1 MPQRDHTQIDRRKL
15 MIGSGAAVLAT
26 AAVVPVTAQA
36 NDDDALMGLWKR
48 FIAAEALFAGAAA
61 AEDEASFRARDEHHA
76 LVCPWTP
83 LEADHWE
90 SKAVEISRGHKVI
103 EMKVADTTE
112 LRGGMGP
119 WRVKE
124 YQPKAE
130 TYPFV
135 SYREGYPV
143 RWQPYPEAGRDEA
156 YAMATARAEKEW
168 RSFDGR
174 RAAISRKY
182 QVRKIEA
189 AAKAA
194 NHACQILRYEI
205 AIAPVTSA
213 LARAIKLGVRVYD
226 QGMDNRPPK
235 PSYCFDEQ
243 GAAATMSVYRHAVA
257 ECGFDPAATA
267 RTAMRKCERANATK
281 AVA

>member
-36 NDDDALMGLWKR
+36 NDDDALMGLWQR
-48 FIAAEALFAGAAA
+48 FIAAEELFAGAAA
-61 AEDEASFRARDEHHA
+61 AEDEASFRAREEHHA

-90 SKAVEISRGHKVI
+90 SKLVELRRGHKVI

-112 LRGGMGP
+112 LQDGLGP

-130 TYPFV
+130 FYPFV

-156 YAMATARAEKEW
+156 YDMATARAEKEW
-168 RSFDGR
+168 RSFEGR

-194 NHACQILRYEI
+194 NHACQVLRYEI
-205 AIAPVTSA
+205 AMAPVTGA
-213 LARAIKLGVRVYD
+213 LATAIKLGVWVYD
-226 QGMDNRPPK
+226 QDRDNRPPK
-235 PSYCFDEQ
+235 PSDCLDEQ

-257 ECGFDPAATA
+257 ERGLIRLLRPA
-267 RTAMRKCERANATK
+267 RQCANASGST
-281 AVA
+281 